1 MFQEESLSESCRFV
15 QKLSAITTIFGGRSR
30 DPVRSFTDMFSRYQT
45 MVHLQKRMRNASSG
59 REAYNMYLGG
69 NGNRSSILPLRMTQ
83 GVIPGIA
90 DVFPFGLSRS
100 SQSNKAI
107 VLAVG
112 NGAFL
117 QLLLLSLEIIE
128 YITEIK
134 LKSEDSYVFYCA
146 VIFD

>member
-1 MFQEESLSESCRFV
+1 
-15 QKLSAITTIFGGRSR
+15 
-30 DPVRSFTDMFSRYQT
+30 MFSRYQT

-59 REAYNMYLGG
+59 REAYNIYLGG

-83 GVIPGIA
+83 GVIHGIA
-90 DVFPFGLSRS
+90 DVFPLGSSRS

-117 QLLLLSLEIIE
+117 QLLLVSLEIIE